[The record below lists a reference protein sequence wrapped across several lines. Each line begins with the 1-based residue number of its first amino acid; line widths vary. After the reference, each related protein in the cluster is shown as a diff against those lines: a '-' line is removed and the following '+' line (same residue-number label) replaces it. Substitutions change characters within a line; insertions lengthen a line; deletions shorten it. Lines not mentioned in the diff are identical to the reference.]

1 MGDTIRLEEFTG
13 LIQNKTVA
21 VWQGSDSANVWLP
34 TEFLLTQYITRIL
47 VVGRTSA
54 SSVALSAD
62 SNWTQ
67 VWRSPGAKEWS
78 CLLGVLQHMPGPVLI
93 VVGPD
98 VILTAKIIAGLRE
111 VTTVVVRTA
120 TGPYGWPA
128 GADQPGHVFFPSL
141 GDRISVQMTTV
152 LQEWLSRAVPRSL
165 DLKTLTPQ
173 LAAQGYALT
182 VAAGVWHWYKPSDS
196 PALVTLTVQQV
207 AKQLLILGTMLEKM
221 GQ

>member
-1 MGDTIRLEEFTG
+1 
-13 LIQNKTVA
+13 
-21 VWQGSDSANVWLP
+21 
-34 TEFLLTQYITRIL
+34 
-47 VVGRTSA
+47 
-54 SSVALSAD
+54 
-62 SNWTQ
+62 
-67 VWRSPGAKEWS
+67 
-78 CLLGVLQHMPGPVLI
+78 MPGPVLI

-128 GADQPGHVFFPSL
+128 GADQPDHVFFPSL
-141 GDRISVQMTTV
+141 GDRVSVQMMVV

-165 DLKTLTPQ
+165 DIKTLTPQ

-196 PALVTLTVQQV
+196 PALVTLTVPQV
-207 AKQLLILGTMLEKM
+207 AKQMLILGTMLEKM